1 VRQFASIEAP
11 LADGTSDH
19 QGSHL
24 QEPRPH
30 APGRMDNCPHLGSY
44 AAEQVL
50 IENEERLNRQ
60 NLAIP
65 ALDSKISVVESL
77 LDVSSTSS

>member
-1 VRQFASIEAP
+1 
-11 LADGTSDH
+11 
-19 QGSHL
+19 
-24 QEPRPH
+24 
-30 APGRMDNCPHLGSY
+30 MDNYPHLGSY

-77 LDVSSTSS
+77 SDRVFD